1 MPIKIYHV
9 DAFCRDLFSGNPA
22 AVCPLGHWPE
32 DAFLQH
38 IAAENNLPET
48 AFYVKVE
55 DRYRIRWFSPTMEV
69 DLCGHATLATA
80 HVLFD
85 HEQHAG
91 SHIVFLSRSGELIVS
106 RQGDLLE
113 LDFPTDTLIKIDITD
128 EMRSWFPTAP
138 QEAYKGRSDYLLVF
152 PDEGTVEYLQPNI
165 SAIAKA
171 ADARGVIVTAR
182 GDETDFVSRFFA
194 PQTGINE
201 DPVTGSAHTSLT
213 PYWSARLGKKELTA
227 MQLSPRKGYLQCS
240 DRGARTGIRGAAKTY
255 LVGELLTTNT

>member
-32 DAFLQH
+32 DALLQH

-48 AFYVKVE
+48 AFYVKV
-55 DRYRIRWFSPTMEV
+55 DDHFRIRWFTPTREV

-80 HVLFD
+80 HVLFNY
-85 HEQHAG
+85 ERYAG
-91 SHIVFLSRSGELIVS
+91 SHINFLSRSGELTVS

-113 LDFPTDTLIKIDITD
+113 LDFPTDTLEKIDITD
-128 EMRSWFPTAP
+128 EIRSWFPTAP
-138 QEAYKGRSDYLLVF
+138 QEAYKGRTDYLLVY
-152 PDEGTVEYLQPNI
+152 PDEGTIEYLQPNFP
-165 SAIAKA
+165 AIAA
-171 ADARGVIVTAR
+171 AEHIRGVIVTAR
-182 GDETDFVSRFFA
+182 GDRTDFVSRFFA

-201 DPVTGSAHTSLT
+201 DPATGSAHTSLT

-227 MQLSPRKGYLQCS
+227 MQLSARKGYLQCH
-240 DRGARTGIRGAAKTY
+240 DRGARTGISGAAKTY
-255 LVGELLTTNT
+255 LIGELLVSA